1 MRILHI
7 LDHSIPLHSGY
18 TFRTLS
24 ILEQQRALGWETEHL
39 TSPKHSRP
47 FVPREDVEG
56 WTFYRTPPV
65 AGVASNLPVLR
76 ELALI
81 QNTQARLEEIVKEI
95 KPDILHAHS
104 PVLNAIPALRVGRR
118 AGIPVVYEVR
128 AFWEDAAVTLG
139 TGSEDGPRYKLT
151 RWLETRALRQ
161 ADAITTI
168 CEGLRGDIAARGIP
182 ADKITVIP
190 NAVNVD
196 EFTGGAPADPAL
208 AASLGL
214 TGQSVLGFLGSF
226 YSYEGLHHALQAMP
240 QMLASNPDIR
250 FLLVGGGPE
259 EDRLNALAGELKV
272 QDKVV
277 FTGRVPHAEVQKYYD
292 LVDVLVYPRVP
303 VRLTELVTPL
313 KPLEAMALNKVMVA
327 SNVGGHRELIRDGE
341 TGNLFAAGD
350 VNDLAVTIL
359 RVLKNRAK
367 WPSQIA
373 AGRKFVEQERSWK
386 NSVAR
391 YVPVYEKLVT
401 GRAASSSELK
411 AETTPA

>member
-24 ILEQQRALGWETEHL
+24 ILEQQRALGWETGHL

-47 FVPREDVEG
+47 FVPREEVEG

-65 AGVASNLPVLR
+65 AGAAAAFPVLR

-81 QNTQARLEEIVKEI
+81 RNTAARLEEIVKKI

-104 PVLNAIPALRVGRR
+104 PVLNAIPALRVGRQ

-128 AFWEDAAVTLG
+128 AFWEDAAATHG
-139 TGSEDGPRYKLT
+139 TGSEGGPRYKLT
-151 RWLETRALRQ
+151 RWLETRALQR

-168 CEGLRGDIAARGIP
+168 CEGLRGDIAARGIA

-196 EFTGGAPADPAL
+196 EFTGGGPADPAL

-214 TGQSVLGFLGSF
+214 TGKTVLGFLGSF

-240 QMLASNPDIR
+240 KMLAQNPDLR
-250 FLLVGGGPE
+250 LLLVGGGPE
-259 EDRLNALAGELKV
+259 EDRLKGLARDLGIE
-272 QDKVV
+272 DKVL
-277 FTGRVPHAEVQKYYD
+277 FTGRVPHAEIQKFYD
-292 LVDVLVYPRVP
+292 LVDLLVYPRVP

-341 TGNLFAAGD
+341 TGNLFVAGD
-350 VNDLAVTIL
+350 VDDLAKTIL
-359 RVLKNRAK
+359 RVLENRDT

-373 AGRKFVEQERSWK
+373 AGRRFVEQERSWK

-401 GRAASSSELK
+401 GRAISELK
-411 AETTPA
+411 PETTPA

>member
-24 ILEQQRALGWETEHL
+24 ILEQQRALGWETDHL

-47 FVPREDVEG
+47 FVPQEDIEG
-56 WTFYRTPPV
+56 WKFYRTPPV
-65 AGVASNLPVLR
+65 DGPLAPFPVLR
-76 ELALI
+76 EVALI
-81 QNTQARLEEIVKEI
+81 NKTAARLAEVVKEV

-104 PVLNAIPALRVGRR
+104 PVLNAIPALRVGKRL
-118 AGIPVVYEVR
+118 GIPVVYEVR
-128 AFWEDAAVTLG
+128 AFWEDAAATHG

-168 CEGLRGDIAARGIP
+168 CEGLRSDIAARGIP

-196 EFTGGAPADPAL
+196 EFNGGAPVDPAL
-208 AASLGL
+208 AASLDL
-214 TGQSVLGFLGSF
+214 TGKTVVGFLGSF

-250 FLLVGGGPE
+250 LLLVGGGPE
-259 EDRLNALAGELKV
+259 NERLKALAVELAI
-272 QDKVV
+272 QDKVI
-277 FTGRVPHAEVQKYYD
+277 FTGRVPHADVQKYYD

-341 TGNLFAAGD
+341 TGNLFTAGD
-350 VNDLAVTIL
+350 VYDLAETVL
-359 RVLKNRAK
+359 RVLNNRDT

-386 NSVAR
+386 NTVSR
-391 YVPVYEKLVT
+391 YIPIYEKLGT
-401 GRAASSSELK
+401 GRAVLGLK
-411 AETTPA
+411 AETTLA

>member
-24 ILEQQRALGWETEHL
+24 ILQQQRALGWETEHL

-65 AGVASNLPVLR
+65 TGAGASLPVLH
-76 ELALI
+76 ELTLI
-81 QNTQARLEEIVKEI
+81 KNTEARLEEIVDQV

-104 PVLNAIPALRVGRR
+104 PVLNAIPALRVGKRM
-118 AGIPVVYEVR
+118 GLPVVYEVR
-128 AFWEDAAVTLG
+128 AFWEDAAATHG
-139 TGSEDGPRYKLT
+139 TSAEGSARYKLT

-161 ADAITTI
+161 ADAIMTI
-168 CEGLRGDIAARGIP
+168 CEGLRSDIAARGIP

-190 NAVNVD
+190 NAVNVE
-196 EFTGGAPADPAL
+196 EFSGGAPVDQEL

-214 TGQSVLGFLGSF
+214 TGKAVLGFLGSF
-226 YSYEGLHHALQAMP
+226 YSYEGLHHTLEAMP

-250 FLLVGGGPE
+250 LLLVGGGPE
-259 EDRLNALAGELKV
+259 EERLKALSSDLGI
-272 QDKVV
+272 QDKVI
-277 FTGRVPHAEVQKYYD
+277 FTGRVPHSEVQKYYD

-341 TGNLFAAGD
+341 TGNLFDAGD
-350 VNDLAVTIL
+350 VNDLAITVL
-359 RVLKNRAK
+359 RVLDNRAT
-367 WPSQIA
+367 WPDQIA
-373 AGRKFVEQERSWK
+373 AGRRFVEQERSWK

-401 GRAASSSELK
+401 GQAVPGLNP
-411 AETTPA
+411 ETTPA

>member
-24 ILEQQRALGWETEHL
+24 ILEQQRALGWETDHL
-39 TSPKHSRP
+39 TSPKHARP
-47 FVPREDVEG
+47 FVPEEEVDG

-65 AGVASNLPVLR
+65 ASAVAKLPVLR

-81 QNTQARLEEIVKEI
+81 RKTEARLAEIVNQI

-128 AFWEDAAVTLG
+128 AFWEDAAATHG
-139 TGSEDGPRYKLT
+139 TSREGGLRYKLT
-151 RWLETRALRQ
+151 RALETKALRQ

-168 CEGLRGDIAARGIP
+168 CEGLRGDIAGRGIP

-196 EFTGGAPADPAL
+196 EFAGGAPADPAL

-214 TGQSVLGFLGSF
+214 TGKSVLGFLGSF

-240 QMLASNPDIR
+240 RMLAANPDLR
-250 FLLVGGGPE
+250 LLLVGGGPE
-259 EDRLNALAGELKV
+259 EDTLKQLAADLGIGNEVL
-272 QDKVV
+272 

-341 TGNLFAAGD
+341 TGNLFTAGD
-350 VNDLAVTIL
+350 VDDLSQTIL
-359 RVLKNRAK
+359 RVLDDRAT
-367 WPSQIA
+367 WPDQIA

-401 GRAASSSELK
+401 GRSLASLK
-411 AETTPA
+411 PETTPA